1 MKIHARAEIKF
12 LSRSKPKL
20 FYPLKTIH
28 NPSLSAPFPTTIS
41 LLTHSLTR
49 LSPLLQLSL
58 NTHSHSPTLFL
69 HSHSL
74 SPQPSLSHSLTPSL
88 PIHSPLSLQT
98 LLTLSPYHLP
108 HLSPFTHPLSLHSLT
123 QPPLSPHSLTSLLL
137 SPTHPPFSLLNLPPL
152 SHSLIT

>member
-20 FYPLKTIH
+20 FYPLKIIH

-49 LSPLLQLSL
+49 LSPPLQLSL

-74 SPQPSLSHSLTPSL
+74 APQPSLSHSLTPSL

-98 LLTLSPYHLP
+98 LLTLSPPSLTPSLP
-108 HLSPFTHPLSLHSLT
+108 THSLSRLSLPTHSHLSYFLQLTRLSLSSTPPLSLSY
-123 QPPLSPHSLTSLLL
+123 
-137 SPTHPPFSLLNLPPL
+137 
-152 SHSLIT
+152 SLIT